1 MICDLDFVIKV
12 AGRCTMLYT
21 MNIAKK
27 LVAPHYTE
35 ADISGMDSAAVT
47 KCLDRDHHMGCGT
60 AP

>member
-1 MICDLDFVIKV
+1 
-12 AGRCTMLYT
+12 MLYT

-60 AP
+60 AL